1 MANFAPLYTIL
12 SFIIFML
19 SFYSGCGSRSYDGGV
34 AERVPSV
41 TSDIPLHIPMEK
53 WCIAKNGTSDD
64 LLQSNIDYA
73 CANGADCGPIQVHQ
87 VCYLPN
93 KYFNH
98 ASFAMNSY
106 FHTVGSVP
114 ENCDFNNSG
123 RVVFFDPSYDACIYP
138 SS

>member
-1 MANFAPLYTIL
+1 
-12 SFIIFML
+12 ML
-19 SFYSGCGSRSYDGGV
+19 Q
-34 AERVPSV
+34 
-41 TSDIPLHIPMEK
+41 EK